1 MRAFAR
7 EARVKISLTTEG
19 LLQPGALERWREDQA
34 KRVRAAIQKGIKDA
48 RPRTDA
54 ILKEETRR
62 SFKFGTAAPGKFEKA
77 WRIRRVE
84 SSSGH
89 GLQIMNLA
97 KWFKIHTVGGTI
109 RPRKGRALLI
119 PINMRLG
126 MRVSTT
132 KFARMI
138 DWLSKEKLLFV
149 RGDTLFVKPVMNT
162 SRRGGVAA
170 GSRVNKRF
178 RTKFQGSKRR
188 PSGFDIKLNEEG
200 LTPIAKI
207 KSSIT
212 MRRRFDLERV
222 ARSRVAPH
230 LATQIQNALADRSIR
245 F

>member
-1 MRAFAR
+1 M
-7 EARVKISLTTEG
+7 KISLTTEG
-19 LLQPGALERWREDQA
+19 LLQPGALDRWREDQA
-34 KRVRAAIQKGIKDA
+34 KRVRAALARGIKAA
-48 RPRTDA
+48 RPRTDE

-62 SFKFGTAAPGKFEKA
+62 AFKITSYGGGKFERA
-77 WRIRRVE
+77 WRIRRVD
-84 SSSGH
+84 SPSGP
-89 GLQIMNLA
+89 GLQILNLA
-97 KWFKIHTVGGTI
+97 RWFKVHTVGGTI
-109 RPRKGRALLI
+109 RPKQGRALLI

-126 MRVSTT
+126 MRVSTG

-149 RGDTLFVKPVMNT
+149 RGDTLFVKPIMNT
-162 SRRGGVAA
+162 SRRGGVAV

-178 RTKFQGSKRR
+178 KTKFQGSKRR
-188 PSGFDIKLNEEG
+188 PSGFDIKLNAEG

-222 ARSRVAPH
+222 ARTRVAPH
-230 LATQIQNALADRSIR
+230 LAMQIQNALADKSIR